1 MTNNLKILTILSI
14 FVLILTG
21 YFYFSSS
28 FTKNQTIANNN
39 KDNKEI
45 TNINNEDSN
54 NNEEKDSKLSILS
67 IIVFIV
73 ILIIIIAVIVFIIVN
88 FIKRGP
94 EIDFRKENFCPTF
107 FLISTSLE
115 NKLFFA
121 DFEEKGDCFF
131 KILATCILSKSYRD
145 VNKVEIFLG
154 EDKVDNVCTIT
165 LSEILSEISTFAV
178 FSKDVISNEKA
189 NEIASSYSEGI
200 DVDKLH
206 TTSKSI
212 EDNYGEEFDS
222 YLCSYLLYYLIEEM
236 QNTKK
241 IEKVKIHNYKSNY
254 KENNYKKEYRTTFY
268 MNKKVPFAEKY
279 NVDFEIMDKILK
291 KLLKDK
297 PLKNVE
303 YSQNQQEIL

>member
-222 YLCSYLLYYLIEEM
+222 YLCSYLLYYLIEEI
-236 QNTKK
+236 QKNIKE
-241 IEKVKIHNYKSNY
+241 IENVKIHNYKSNQKKNY
-254 KENNYKKEYRTTFY
+254 STIFYINNENSF
-268 MNKKVPFAEKY
+268 NKY
-279 NVDFEIMDKILK
+279 DVDFEIMDKILK

-297 PLKNVE
+297 QLKNVE
-303 YSQNQQEIL
+303 YECS